1 MPIVI
6 CENCGEETY
15 VEEDLLDVNE
25 AADKLLQ
32 RYTGERPSVLAVE
45 TLAEKIKEILVTEFR
60 ISSSLF

>member
-1 MPIVI
+1 MPTVI
-6 CENCGEETY
+6 CENCGEEIY

-45 TLAEKIKEILVTEFR
+45 TLAEKIKEILVTEFSL
-60 ISSSLF
+60 SSSLF

>member
-1 MPIVI
+1 MPTVI

-15 VEEDLLDVNE
+15 VEEDLLNVNE
-25 AADKLLQ
+25 AADNLLR

-60 ISSSLF
+60 LSSSLF